1 MKKNLGLI
9 IVIFILITSCGKKN
23 DPVYKGQNF
32 KILDTKLI
40 RVLWNTY
47 QITFQLMGL
56 KLIF

>member
-23 DPVYKGQNF
+23 DPVYKVKNF

-40 RVLWNTY
+40 RVL
-47 QITFQLMGL
+47 
-56 KLIF
+56 